1 MLAAA
6 FCVVM
11 SARTAETDACI
22 RRVSRSQQH
31 EDERLLPLLRL
42 LTGGGPG
49 TFVEIGALNGVLYSN
64 TIALETCLHWTGLLI
79 EGNPRNAQMLLRSSR
94 RAHKLHSAVCD
105 PPGNVTFYEW
115 GTQYGGE
122 VGMHAATYMQRYQSR
137 FAKGSK
143 DAKNMSTYSTVR
155 VPCRPMSHML
165 EEVGLRSVDFLSL
178 DVEGSE
184 LKVLQAADVHAFKL
198 IMVELDARNLEKDE
212 AVRDLLRH
220 GGFTFVQC
228 GVGSN
233 EVWVQRALLSQEHTG
248 TLSCN
253 TSVPSKKKLRGRA
266 NAHSASLPKP
276 HGRDSSSVG
285 E

>member
-1 MLAAA
+1 MD
-6 FCVVM
+6 F
-11 SARTAETDACI
+11 SK
-22 RRVSRSQQH
+22 
-31 EDERLLPLLRL
+31 
-42 LTGGGPG
+42 G
-49 TFVEIGALNGVLYSN
+49 
-64 TIALETCLHWTGLLI
+64 
-79 EGNPRNAQMLLRSSR
+79 RSSHER
-94 RAHKLHSAVCD
+94 V
-105 PPGNVTFYEW
+105 
-115 GTQYGGE
+115 Q
-122 VGMHAATYMQRYQSR
+122 
-137 FAKGSK
+137 
-143 DAKNMSTYSTVR
+143 

-228 GVGSN
+228 EVGNN

-266 NAHSASLPKP
+266 KVQLPVPLGASLPKP
-276 HGRDSSSVG
+276 HGRVSSSVMRPASPW
-285 E
+285 EDDKIS

>member
-1 MLAAA
+1 M
-6 FCVVM
+6 
-11 SARTAETDACI
+11 
-22 RRVSRSQQH
+22 
-31 EDERLLPLLRL
+31 
-42 LTGGGPG
+42 
-49 TFVEIGALNGVLYSN
+49 
-64 TIALETCLHWTGLLI
+64 
-79 EGNPRNAQMLLRSSR
+79 
-94 RAHKLHSAVCD
+94 
-105 PPGNVTFYEW
+105 TFYEW

-122 VGMHAATYMQRYQSR
+122 VGMHAAAYMQRYQSR

-143 DAKNMSTYSTVR
+143 DAKNMSTYSTVQ

-228 GVGSN
+228 EVGSN

-266 NAHSASLPKP
+266 NVHGASLPKP
-276 HGRDSSSVG
+276 HGRRVTARA
-285 E
+285 